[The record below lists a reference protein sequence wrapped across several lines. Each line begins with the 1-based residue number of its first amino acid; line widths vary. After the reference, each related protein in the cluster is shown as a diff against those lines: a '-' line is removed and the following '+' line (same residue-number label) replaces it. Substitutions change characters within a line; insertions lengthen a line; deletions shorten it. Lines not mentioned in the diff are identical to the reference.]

1 MMLVLLSNLCIQRV
15 TSTGD
20 SDVNMLI
27 EFCSPMW
34 AHLHVSN
41 LRIPTHKTGGQ
52 NERKIELKLYKSYVL

>member
-1 MMLVLLSNLCIQRV
+1 MMMLVLLSNLCIQRV

-52 NERKIELKLYKSYVL
+52 KWEENGIETTSYVL

>member
-1 MMLVLLSNLCIQRV
+1 MMLELLSNLCIQKE

-41 LRIPTHKTGGQ
+41 LRIPPHESGGQ
-52 NERKIELKLYKSYVL
+52 KWETNLIDNI